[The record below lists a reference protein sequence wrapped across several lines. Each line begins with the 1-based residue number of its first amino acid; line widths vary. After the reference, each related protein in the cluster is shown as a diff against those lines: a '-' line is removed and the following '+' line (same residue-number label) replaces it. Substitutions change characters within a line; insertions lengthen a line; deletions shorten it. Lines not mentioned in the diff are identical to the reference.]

1 MNEVGGD
8 QGEKRLYE
16 PVKRELS
23 RLLGQS
29 FDEFHLEITA
39 NRRFSNTLKS
49 NIGEGREI
57 IFHFL
62 KEAAPD
68 ITGFVKEANTARFLV
83 VEIKDERLRLD
94 DIYQARKYAELFDAK
109 YALLISCLEI
119 PEELK
124 RLSRICFS
132 LLELPSTYQR
142 LILGQFVP
150 ETGFV
155 DWFPSNPFPSV
166 PQIGPGE

>member
-1 MNEVGGD
+1 MQNDVGD

-16 PVKRELS
+16 PVRRELE
-23 RLLGQS
+23 RLLSRS
-29 FDEFHLEITA
+29 FEEFHLEITA
-39 NRRFSNTLKS
+39 NRRFSNSLKAS
-49 NIGEGREI
+49 IGEGRDI

-68 ITGFVKEANTARFLV
+68 ITGFVKEASAPRFLV

-94 DIYQARKYAELFDAK
+94 DIFQARKYAELFDAK
-109 YALLISCLEI
+109 YALLVSCMEI

-124 RLSRICFS
+124 RLSRVCTL
-132 LLELPSTYQR
+132 LLELPTTYQR
-142 LILGQFVP
+142 LALAEFHP

-155 DWFPSNPFPSV
+155 DWFPSNPFAAS
-166 PQIGPGE
+166 QDRD